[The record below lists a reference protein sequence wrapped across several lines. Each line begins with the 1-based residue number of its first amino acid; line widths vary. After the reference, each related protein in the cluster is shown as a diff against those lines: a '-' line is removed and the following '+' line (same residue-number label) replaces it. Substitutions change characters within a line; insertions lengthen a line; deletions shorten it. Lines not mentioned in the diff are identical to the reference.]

1 MDFDNWMILFLA
13 LFSLIELIYICYF
26 WTRHK
31 RLLNDLK
38 RAIKHMDWMADR
50 LNAIKQKAARVV
62 KENVELHKRLKS
74 LEHGPSDGL
83 NIKE

>member
-1 MDFDNWMILFLA
+1 MNYDDWLIMFLA

-38 RAIKHMDWMADR
+38 RAVKHINWMADR
-50 LNAIKQKAARVV
+50 LNEIKQKAARVI
-62 KENVELHKRLKS
+62 KENIELHEKLRT
-74 LEHGPSDGL
+74 LENETSDDL